1 MPKFIPYLRLLF
13 EAMDCMPKRKMTLW
27 RGIAADLYDEYE
39 PGKVITWWS
48 VSSTTA
54 DEKVARRCLKLLVY
68 EALSY

>member
-1 MPKFIPYLRLLF
+1 MAFNVPQAGMKSICSKLSVQFS
-13 EAMDCMPKRKMTLW
+13 
-27 RGIAADLYDEYE
+27 DEYE

-54 DEKVARRCLKLLVY
+54 DEKVARRCLKILLY